1 MAQLR
6 DGLLFG
12 MGNPLL
18 DMQSTVDETILK
30 KYDLKPNDAILAEDK
45 HKALFDEL
53 KARPDVEFVPGGA
66 TQNALRVCQWVL
78 NRPNVCTFM
87 GSVGDD
93 EYGKILENKSRAAG
107 VNVQY
112 QVTKD
117 IKSGTCAVLVNEHNR
132 SLVADLSAANSYKI
146 DHLKQEANE
155 KLMKDAAFYYI
166 SGFFLTVSPESIM
179 HVAQH
184 AHDTNKTFAMN
195 LSAPFLAQFFKDP
208 QIAALEYADIIF
220 GNETEAA
227 TFAEVHNFGTKDV
240 AEIAK
245 KLAAWPKK
253 NENKPR
259 LAVITQGADDVICAT
274 ASGSVNKYPVSKL
287 TKDQLVDTNG
297 AGDAFVGGF
306 LAQYIRG
313 KSEEE
318 CVKCGNYAALTI
330 IQRSGCSMPDKCD
343 YVA

>member
-1 MAQLR
+1 MSQLR

-18 DMQSTVDETILK
+18 DMQSTVDGAFLK
-30 KYDLKPNDAILAEDK
+30 KYDLEPNNAILAEEK
-45 HKALFDEL
+45 HKALFEEL
-53 KARPDVEFVPGGA
+53 KERKDVEYVPGGA
-66 TQNALRVCQWVL
+66 TQNTMRVCQWVL
-78 NRPNVCTFM
+78 NRPNVTTFM

-93 EYGKILENKSRAAG
+93 EFGKILEDKSRAAG

-112 QVTKD
+112 QKTKGE
-117 IKSGTCAVLVNEHNR
+117 KSGTCAVLVNDQNR
-132 SLVADLSAANSYKI
+132 SLVADLSAANLFKI
-146 DHLKQEANE
+146 DHLKANE
-155 KLMKDAAFYYI
+155 KFMRDAQFYYI
-166 SGFFLTVSPESIM
+166 SGFFLTVSPESIQ

-184 AHDTNKTFAMN
+184 AHDSGKTFTMN
-195 LSAPFLAQFFKDP
+195 LSAPFLAQFFKEP
-208 QIAALEYADIIF
+208 MLAALEYADIIF

-227 TFAEVHNFGTKDV
+227 TFAEVHNLGTKDV
-240 AEIAK
+240 VEIAK

-259 LAVITQGADDVICAT
+259 LAVITQGSEDVICAM
-274 ASGSVNKYPVSKL
+274 ANGSVNKYPVTKL
-287 TKDQLVDTNG
+287 KKEQLVDTNG

-313 KSEEE
+313 EPEVE

-330 IQRSGCSMPDKCD
+330 IQRSGCSMPATCD
-343 YVA
+343 Y